1 MALHVKTESVGYRRQ
16 SLERS
21 VGLFAG
27 GIRPQQSGFVASQ
40 ISDHEISKSAIGNWK
55 SQAPGKVS
63 SPQPRVFI
71 SCTKKHRG
79 IVMEVRGL
87 RVSAVDGEQ

>member
-1 MALHVKTESVGYRRQ
+1 MNQLCIIENPGKGEISRVMALHVKTESVGYRRQ

-40 ISDHEISKSAIGNWK
+40 ISDHEISKSAIGNW
-55 SQAPGKVS
+55 QIGNRNPNTYVS
-63 SPQPRVFI
+63 
-71 SCTKKHRG
+71 
-79 IVMEVRGL
+79 
-87 RVSAVDGEQ
+87 